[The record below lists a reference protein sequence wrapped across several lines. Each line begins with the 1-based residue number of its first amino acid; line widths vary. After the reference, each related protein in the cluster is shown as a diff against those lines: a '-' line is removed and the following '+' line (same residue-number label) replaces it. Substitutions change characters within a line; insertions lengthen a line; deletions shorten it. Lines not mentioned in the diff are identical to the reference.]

1 MASFS
6 AELSVDGKSF
16 PVLTA
21 SYGLYQATDES
32 GKPSSGVRTHL
43 IQLQV
48 VGSDDETLPD
58 WAIDP
63 QKRLDGKVTFL
74 RIDQESTFK
83 ELSFEQAYCVQYTE
97 RVAPADVVDQ
107 LSPGS
112 YLIDV
117 GISPAV
123 VKIGNTKHDNQ
134 WR

>member
-16 PVLTA
+16 PILTT

-43 IQLQV
+43 IQLQLM
-48 VGSDDETLPD
+48 GSDDETLAD
-58 WAIDP
+58 WAVDP
-63 QKRLDGKVTFL
+63 QKRLDGKITFA
-74 RIDQESTFK
+74 RIDESSTFK

-97 RVAPADVVDQ
+97 RVAPADIADQ
-107 LSPGS
+107 GMAGS
-112 YLIDV
+112 YLMDV
-117 GISPAV
+117 SISPAV

>member
-6 AELSVDGKSF
+6 AELSLDGKSF

-21 SYGLYQATDES
+21 SYGLYQATDER

-43 IQLQV
+43 IQLRLT
-48 VGSDDETLPD
+48 GSDDETLPD
-58 WAIDP
+58 WAVDP

-74 RIDQESTFK
+74 RIDEASTFK
-83 ELSFEQAYCVQYTE
+83 ELSFEQAYCVHYAEQ
-97 RVAPADVVDQ
+97 VAPADMADQ
-107 LSPGS
+107 LLPGS
-112 YLIDV
+112 YLIDI
-117 GISPAV
+117 GISPAI